1 MSQKDLDVKLSPSSF
16 TITYLHVIVM
26 CSTQFSAGIL
36 ISLYNYD
43 FSGGITRAICF
54 PGFFSRQIPFF
65 KMAISVFFSVFQKIP
80 FFHNFSSHFQSGF
93 FSIFTSKFHFLFLNK
108 VLYCILQKF
117 SLFSN
122 IQIKNRI
129 FSKTSV

>member
-54 PGFFSRQIPFF
+54 PDFFEGKFRFF
-65 KMAISVFFSVFQKIP
+65 KMVI
-80 FFHNFSSHFQSGF
+80 SGF
-93 FSIFTSKFHFLFLNK
+93 F
-108 VLYCILQKF
+108 
-117 SLFSN
+117 
-122 IQIKNRI
+122 
-129 FSKTSV
+129 